1 MTANNNEIN
10 EVLQPDSIIYDQGW
24 LASWLRPTLLALM
37 VACLNLT
44 LLIFLRRFI
53 PELGAQFTLVVAI
66 LGIISA
72 VVGSTTS
79 TWLAQPG
86 QRLRRSAAYRG
97 AEIALLLLVT
107 RLAVWITAGTWPT
120 LRAFFTHPLSTLFD
134 GLFLLAAAI
143 VTISWVIAGE
153 MSRDLLDMA
162 LQPDE
167 LLLVQPDGRGDGMRA
182 VGVDRRVLM
191 NSFVVRWV
199 VGGLLLIIFAAGATV
214 EVGNF
219 RLAGLAQLEIPG
231 IVVLAIVVYFLAGLL
246 LISQAQLA
254 ILRARWALEHAPT
267 VDAVTRQW
275 PLYVGTVLILIGALA
290 ALMPLGGTYW
300 LSRIVAGVIG
310 GIYMLFFTIFQI
322 IAGLFILLLSLLPFS
337 GREATPPPEAAQP
350 IIPQTAPTPPSEFLE
365 WAGGA
370 AFWIIAAL
378 LLGYLAMVYFTD
390 KGVRFGW
397 LTLIW
402 TMLRTRW
409 QQWRATWRGW
419 QQNRIRSRQDEGDA
433 GSAAQQRA
441 RRRWPWQRNGTPE
454 AQVRAL
460 YFAALDAAQEAG
472 HPRRQAETPNRFAPR
487 LAADMEDAEATE
499 AVDALTD
506 AFVHVRYGHRE
517 VTDADLSRLDA
528 LWQRLRRALRST

>member
-1 MTANNNEIN
+1 
-10 EVLQPDSIIYDQGW
+10 
-24 LASWLRPTLLALM
+24 
-37 VACLNLT
+37 
-44 LLIFLRRFI
+44 
-53 PELGAQFTLVVAI
+53 
-66 LGIISA
+66 
-72 VVGSTTS
+72 
-79 TWLAQPG
+79 
-86 QRLRRSAAYRG
+86 
-97 AEIALLLLVT
+97 
-107 RLAVWITAGTWPT
+107 
-120 LRAFFTHPLSTLFD
+120 
-134 GLFLLAAAI
+134 
-143 VTISWVIAGE
+143 GE

-322 IAGLFILLLSLLPFS
+322 FAGIFILLLSLLPFS

-350 IIPQTAPTPPSEFLE
+350 IIPQTAPTPPPEFLE

-390 KGVRFGW
+390 KGFRLSW

-402 TMLRTRW
+402 TMLRARW
-409 QQWRATWRGW
+409 HQLRTTWRGW
-419 QQNRIRSRQDEGDA
+419 QQNR
-433 GSAAQQRA
+433 
-441 RRRWPWQRNGTPE
+441 
-454 AQVRAL
+454 
-460 YFAALDAAQEAG
+460 
-472 HPRRQAETPNRFAPR
+472 
-487 LAADMEDAEATE
+487 
-499 AVDALTD
+499 
-506 AFVHVRYGHRE
+506 
-517 VTDADLSRLDA
+517 
-528 LWQRLRRALRST
+528 